1 MSESSTP
8 KNIAKTSR
16 AKAQT
21 ESASINTQDCLLED
35 VEPIIKLQKAIQK
48 RQKDKLPASK
58 LQEKLDNLL
67 RKSSNVV
74 ENRKNIIPSAIEYDD
89 SLPVSQSR
97 QKVAEL
103 IENNQVVV
111 IAGETGSGKTT
122 QLPKICLDLGLGRR
136 GRIGHT
142 QPRRVAA
149 TSVSKRIAEELKTD
163 IGQVIGFN
171 IRFNDQTNAITP
183 VKVMTDGVL
192 LNEIIQDPLLLQYD
206 TIIIDEAHERSLNID
221 FLLGYLK
228 RLVAKRKDIKII
240 ITSATIDVQRFSKH
254 FAIDGKPAPVLEIS
268 GRTYPVDVWY
278 RPNDE
283 ENPLPQTDHIG
294 HAVQEIVAH
303 GPGDILIFLPGEADI
318 RDTAKLLRKDAYK
331 GCEVLPLYA
340 RLSIGEQERIFR
352 PSGGKRRIVLA
363 TNVAE
368 TSITVP
374 GIRYVIDPGLARISR
389 YSVRSKIQRL
399 PIEKISQASA
409 NQRKGRCGRVAE
421 GICVRLYEQDDFEQR
436 QEFTDPEIL
445 RTNLAAVILQM
456 KQLKLGEIDAFPF
469 IDPPADRQ
477 ISDGLNLLSELQA
490 LSDDRSL
497 TEVGRQMARLPIEPR
512 LARMLLAGKEKQYL
526 SFALI
531 LAAFLSV
538 KDPREFPFDKK
549 ELAQQKHGKYKH
561 KTSDFIAIVNLWN
574 HLHQQQADMTNSA
587 FRRYC
592 QEELINFN
600 AYREWK
606 STYRQ
611 LKSLMQQ
618 TDKSNKAK
626 DHVTAEFEQEDPVF
640 YQNLHQVLL
649 TGLLGFIGQKDI
661 EKGYQGTR
669 QSKFMVHPQSTN
681 FKKQPPWLMTFEIVE
696 TTQPYARMTAAIEP
710 SWLEHLARH
719 LIKTHYFD
727 THWSKNR
734 GAVVAN
740 MQQTLL
746 GLKIV
751 TNRTVNYSAIEPDL
765 CRELFILHGLVRQ
778 ELDSRQAFHKNN
790 VEIRQQVEQE
800 IAKAR
805 QADLWADEQQIVS
818 WFERQLPES
827 VNSVKTLNNW
837 LKKDQKQ
844 NNAKISLTPDVLL
857 PEEQEDKGLY
867 PETIQVKGVE
877 LGLKYHFE
885 PGHEKDG
892 VTVRLPQSLT
902 GQFSDAD
909 FERLVPG
916 ILEEKIEFLI
926 RSLPK
931 RFRKNFVPV
940 PQFAQACYEEVQE
953 NKGRLID
960 IITQHLFKMTGVIL
974 PMEAWSE
981 LNLPEH
987 FLMRFEVVNDDGKV
1001 LYSARTLEKKP
1012 KNAPKVKAK
1021 PQKTIKNET
1030 FIEWPTEYT
1039 EKGSMQEAGTDIPVF
1054 YALEDAADKVRIIPV
1069 VNQRRAEKTHIRG
1082 VCRLIALAEQ
1092 KTFNYLQKKYHNRQQ
1107 LMLACASLYSP
1118 EDLIND
1124 VMMTVI
1130 KDYVSDSV
1138 PYTKKDYDVVLT
1150 KVVENIVPDS
1160 NKVLG
1165 QLVNTLKTRN
1175 GVLKDAKGLGRNFKA
1190 AFEDIKTQLEYLF
1203 QPGFSYRFGT
1213 EHIRDYS
1220 RYLKAIELRVERIK
1234 HNPLKDMQLM
1244 QQFQPWQEELE
1255 KLNDNTKIPQFEID
1269 DYGWM
1274 LQEYRISLFAQG
1286 QKTRFPISHK
1296 RLQKFLDELNREYI

>member
-1 MSESSTP
+1 MSQP
-8 KNIAKTSR
+8 N
-16 AKAQT
+16 
-21 ESASINTQDCLLED
+21 SAIDLKDCLLSD
-35 VEPIIKLQKAIQK
+35 HSNILNLQQAIKK
-48 RQKDKLPASK
+48 RLKQKLPATKLEGKLERLLQDSSK
-58 LQEKLDNLL
+58 IVSQ
-67 RKSSNVV
+67 RKA
-74 ENRKNIIPSAIEYDD
+74 IIPAAIEYDD
-89 SLPVSQSR
+89 GLPVSQSR
-97 QKVAEL
+97 EKVAQL
-103 IENNQVVV
+103 IKDNQIVV

-122 QLPKICLDLGLGRR
+122 QLPKICLELGLGRR

-149 TSVSKRIAEELKTD
+149 TSVSRRIAEELKTE
-163 IGQVIGFN
+163 IGQVIGYN
-171 IRFNDQTNAITP
+171 IRFNDQTNAVTP

-192 LNEIIQDPLLLQYD
+192 LNEIIHDPLLMQYD
-206 TIIIDEAHERSLNID
+206 AIIIDEAHERSLNID

-228 RLVAKRKDIKII
+228 RLVAKRSDLKII
-240 ITSATIDVQRFSKH
+240 ITSATIDVQRFAKH
-254 FAIDGKPAPVLEIS
+254 FKLDGKPAPVLEIS

-294 HAVQEIVAH
+294 HAVQEIMAH

-318 RDTAKLLRKDAYK
+318 RDAAKHLRREAYQN
-331 GCEVLPLYA
+331 CEVLPLYA
-340 RLSIGEQERIFR
+340 RLSMSEQEKIFK

-374 GIRYVIDPGLARISR
+374 GIRYVIDPGLARMSR

-421 GICVRLYEQDDFEQR
+421 GICIRLYSEEDFNDR
-436 QEFTDPEIL
+436 QEFTDAEIL

-456 KQLKLGEIDAFPF
+456 KQLKLGDIDAFPF

-477 ISDGLNLLSELQA
+477 VSDGLTLLNELQA
-490 LSDDRSL
+490 IGKDKDL
-497 TEVGRQMARLPIEPR
+497 TQIGRQMARLPIEPR
-512 LARMLLAGKEKQYL
+512 LARILLAGQEKQFL
-526 SFALI
+526 SYALV

-538 KDPREFPFDKK
+538 KDPREWPFDKK
-549 ELAQQKHGKYKH
+549 ELAQQKHAKYKH
-561 KTSDFIAIVNLWN
+561 KTSDFIAIINLWN
-574 HLHQQQADMTNSA
+574 HLHEQQAELSNSQ

-592 QEELINFN
+592 GEELINFN

-618 TDKSNKAK
+618 SQKAK
-626 DHVTAEFEQEDPVF
+626 QKPNPKDWQTAEFEQEDPVF

-649 TGLLGFIGQKDI
+649 TGLLSFIGQKDI

-696 TTQPYARMTAAIEP
+696 TTQPYARMTSAIEP
-710 SWLEHLARH
+710 NWLERLASH
-719 LIKTHYFD
+719 LIKTHYYD
-727 THWSKNR
+727 PHWSKNR
-734 GAVVAN
+734 GAVVAE

-751 TNRTVNYSAIEPDL
+751 TNRTVNYSAIEPEL
-765 CRELFILHGLVRQ
+765 CRELFILNALVRQ
-778 ELDSRQAFHKNN
+778 DLDSRHPFHKHN
-790 VEIRQQVEQE
+790 VQIKKEVEQE

-805 QADLWADEQQIVS
+805 QADLWADEHVIAQ
-818 WFERQLPES
+818 WFERKLPEQ

-837 LKKDQKQ
+837 LKKDPQKH
-844 NNAKISLTPDVLL
+844 NALISISADVLL
-857 PEEQEDKGLY
+857 PQEQEDKGLY
-867 PETIQVKGVE
+867 PESIHIKGVE
-877 LGLKYHFE
+877 LPLKYHFE

-892 VTVRLPQSLT
+892 VTIRLPQSLV
-902 GQFSDAD
+902 GQFSDGD

-940 PQFAQACYEEVQE
+940 PTFAKACYEKVLET
-953 NKGRLID
+953 KGRLID
-960 IITQHLFKMTGVIL
+960 IISQHLFTMTGVIL

-1001 LYSARTLEKKP
+1001 LYSSRSLEEKP
-1012 KNAPKVKAK
+1012 KKVAKTSAKPAKKVKNI
-1021 PQKTIKNET
+1021 TYT
-1030 FIEWPTEYT
+1030 EWPSEYVK
-1039 EKGSMQEAGTDIPVF
+1039 EGSMQEAGTDIPVF
-1054 YALEDAADKVRIIPV
+1054 HAIEDARDKVRIIPI
-1069 VNQRRAEKTHIRG
+1069 VNQRQAEKTHIRG
-1082 VCRLIALAEQ
+1082 VCRLIALSES
-1092 KTFNYLQKKYHNRQQ
+1092 KTFSYLQKKYHNRQQ

-1124 VMMTVI
+1124 VMMSVI
-1130 KDYVSDSV
+1130 KDVVSESV
-1138 PYTKKDYDVVLT
+1138 PYNESDYAQVLEM
-1150 KVVENIVPDS
+1150 VRENIVPNS
-1160 NKVLG
+1160 NRVLD
-1165 QLVNTLKTRN
+1165 QLVTTLKQRN
-1175 GVLKDAKGLGRNFKA
+1175 SCLAEAKALGKNFKA
-1190 AFEDIKTQLEYLF
+1190 AYEDIKHQLDYLF
-1203 QPGFSYRFGT
+1203 QEGFCYRFGA
-1213 EHIRDYS
+1213 EHVRDYS
-1220 RYLKAIELRVERIK
+1220 RYLKAIELRLDRIK

-1244 QQFQPWQEELE
+1244 QQYQPWLNEMETLE
-1255 KLNDNTKIPQFEID
+1255 NNQKIPQFEVD

-1296 RLQKFLDELNREYI
+1296 RLQKFIDNLNREYI

>member
-1 MSESSTP
+1 MSKSNSATDLNRYLLSDHSEI
-8 KNIAKTSR
+8 KNLQNA
-16 AKAQT
+16 
-21 ESASINTQDCLLED
+21 
-35 VEPIIKLQKAIQK
+35 IKK
-48 RQKDKLPASK
+48 RTKQNLPASK
-58 LQEKLDNLL
+58 LESKLQRLL
-67 RKSSNVV
+67 EKSSSIV
-74 ENRKNIIPSAIEYDD
+74 EQRDQVIPETIQYDD
-89 SLPVSQSR
+89 GLPVSQSR

-103 IENNQVVV
+103 INDNQVVV

-122 QLPKICLDLGLGRR
+122 QLPKICLELGLGRR

-149 TSVSKRIAEELKTD
+149 TSVSRRIAEELETE
-163 IGQVIGFN
+163 IGQVIGYN
-171 IRFNDQTNAITP
+171 IRFNDQTNAVTP

-192 LNEIIQDPLLLQYD
+192 LNEIVTDPLLMQYD
-206 TIIIDEAHERSLNID
+206 AIIIDEAHERSLNID
-221 FLLGYLK
+221 FLLGYLRQLITK
-228 RLVAKRKDIKII
+228 RSDLKII
-240 ITSATIDVQRFSKH
+240 ITSATIDVERFAEH
-254 FAIDGKPAPVLEIS
+254 FALNGKPAPILEIS

-283 ENPLPQTDHIG
+283 EQPLPQTDHIG
-294 HAVQEIVAH
+294 HAVEEIMAH

-318 RDTAKLLRKDAYK
+318 RDTAKHLRKEAFQN
-331 GCEVLPLYA
+331 CEVLPLYA
-340 RLSIGEQERIFR
+340 RLSMAEQEKIFR

-421 GICVRLYEQDDFEQR
+421 GICIRLYGEDDFNER
-436 QEFTDPEIL
+436 SEFTDAEIL

-456 KQLKLGEIDAFPF
+456 KQLRLGDIEAFPF

-477 ISDGLNLLSELQA
+477 VSDGLNLLNELQA
-490 LSDDRSL
+490 IGQDKEL
-497 TEVGRQMARLPIEPR
+497 TQIGKAMARLPIEPR
-512 LARMLLAGKEKQYL
+512 LARILLAGDEKQFLNY
-526 SFALI
+526 ALV

-538 KDPREFPFDKK
+538 KDPREWPFDKK
-549 ELAQQKHGKYKH
+549 EQAQQKHAKYKH
-561 KTSDFIAIVNLWN
+561 KTSDFIAIINLWN
-574 HLHQQQADMTNSA
+574 HLHEQQADLSNSQ

-592 QEELINFN
+592 GDELINFN

-618 TDKSNKAK
+618 QSKQKTTASPKDWQTAK
-626 DHVTAEFEQEDPVF
+626 FDQEDPVF

-649 TGLLGFIGQKDI
+649 TGLLSFIGQKDI

-681 FKKQPPWLMTFEIVE
+681 FKRQPAWLVTFEIVE

-710 SWLEHLARH
+710 NWLEHLAKH

-727 THWSKNR
+727 AHWSKNR
-734 GAVVAN
+734 GAVVAE

-751 TNRTVNYSAIEPDL
+751 TNRTVNYSAVEPEL
-765 CRELFILHGLVRQ
+765 CRELFILNALVRQ
-778 ELDSRQAFHKNN
+778 DLESKQPFHKHN
-790 VEIRQQVEQE
+790 VQVKKDVEQE
-800 IAKAR
+800 VAKAR
-805 QADLWADEQQIVS
+805 QADLWADEKNIVE
-818 WFERQLPES
+818 WFERKLPKHI
-827 VNSVKTLNNW
+827 NSVKSLNNW
-837 LKKDQKQ
+837 LKKDPKQ
-844 NNAKISLTPDVLL
+844 HNALLSISAEVLL

-867 PETIQVKGVE
+867 PESINVKGVE
-877 LGLKYHFE
+877 LPLKYHFE

-892 VTVRLPQSLT
+892 VTIRLPQSLV
-902 GQFSDAD
+902 GQFTDGD

-916 ILEEKIEFLI
+916 LLEEKIEFLI

-940 PQFAQACYEEVQE
+940 PTFAQACYEKVLET
-953 NKGRLID
+953 KGRLID
-960 IITQHLFKMTGVIL
+960 IITQHLFTMTGVIL

-987 FLMRFEVVNDDGKV
+987 FLMRFEVVNDDGNV
-1001 LYSARTLEKKP
+1001 LYSTRTLEEKP
-1012 KNAPKVKAK
+1012 KKVAKIKAK
-1021 PQKTIKNET
+1021 PNKKIKNLT
-1030 FIEWPTEYT
+1030 YTEWPESF
-1039 EKGSMQEAGTDIPVF
+1039 EKEGTIQEAGTDIPVF
-1054 YALEDAADKVRIIPV
+1054 HAIEDAKDKVRIVPV
-1069 VNQRRAEKTHIRG
+1069 VNQRQAEKTHIRG
-1082 VCRLIALAEQ
+1082 ICRLIALAEA
-1092 KTFNYLQKKYHNRQQ
+1092 KTFSYLQKKYHNRQQ
-1107 LMLACASLYSP
+1107 LMLACASLYSA

-1124 VMMTVI
+1124 VMMSVI
-1130 KDYVSDSV
+1130 KDQVSSSV
-1138 PYTKKDYDVVLT
+1138 PYAKSDYMRVLYVVKESL
-1150 KVVENIVPDS
+1150 VPDS
-1160 NKVLG
+1160 NKVLD
-1165 QLVNTLKTRN
+1165 QLVGTLKLRN
-1175 GVLKDAKGLGRNFKA
+1175 RCLADAKALGRNFKA
-1190 AFEDIKTQLEYLF
+1190 AYEDIKQQLSYLF
-1203 QPGFSYRFGT
+1203 QEGFCYRFGA
-1213 EHIRDYS
+1213 EHVRDYA
-1220 RYLKAIELRVERIK
+1220 RYLKAIELRLERIK

-1244 QQFQPWQEELE
+1244 QQYKPWEDEMVTLQ
-1255 KLNDNTKIPQFEID
+1255 DNQKIPQFEVD
-1269 DYGWM
+1269 EYGWM

-1296 RLQKFLDELNREYI
+1296 RLQKFIDNLNREYI

>member
-1 MSESSTP
+1 MSQP
-8 KNIAKTSR
+8 N
-16 AKAQT
+16 
-21 ESASINTQDCLLED
+21 SAIDLKDCLLSD
-35 VEPIIKLQKAIQK
+35 HSNIHNLQQAIKKRLQQ
-48 RQKDKLPASK
+48 KLPATKLEGKLERLLQDSSK
-58 LQEKLDNLL
+58 IVSQ
-67 RKSSNVV
+67 RKA
-74 ENRKNIIPSAIEYDD
+74 IIPDVIEYDD
-89 SLPVSQSR
+89 ALPVSQSR
-97 QKVAEL
+97 EKVAQL
-103 IENNQVVV
+103 IKDHQIVV

-122 QLPKICLDLGLGRR
+122 QLPKICLELGLGRL

-149 TSVSKRIAEELKTD
+149 TSVSRRIAEELKTE
-163 IGQVIGFN
+163 IGQVIGYN
-171 IRFNDQTNAITP
+171 IRFNDQTNAVTP

-192 LNEIIQDPLLLQYD
+192 LNEIIHDPLLMQYD
-206 TIIIDEAHERSLNID
+206 AIIIDEAHERSLNID

-228 RLVAKRKDIKII
+228 RLVAKRSDLKII
-240 ITSATIDVQRFSKH
+240 ITSATIDVQRFAEH
-254 FAIDGKPAPVLEIS
+254 FKLDGKPAPVLEIS

-294 HAVQEIVAH
+294 HAVQEIMAH

-318 RDTAKLLRKDAYK
+318 RDAAKHLRREAYQN
-331 GCEVLPLYA
+331 CEVLPLYA
-340 RLSIGEQERIFR
+340 RLSMSEQEKIFK

-374 GIRYVIDPGLARISR
+374 GIRYVIDPGLARMSR

-409 NQRKGRCGRVAE
+409 NQREGRCGRVAE
-421 GICVRLYEQDDFEQR
+421 GICIRLYSEEDFNDR
-436 QEFTDPEIL
+436 QEFTDAEIL

-456 KQLKLGEIDAFPF
+456 KQLKLGDIDAFPF

-477 ISDGLNLLSELQA
+477 ISDGLTLLNELQA
-490 LSDDRSL
+490 IGADKEL
-497 TEVGRQMARLPIEPR
+497 THIGRQMARLPIEPR
-512 LARMLLAGKEKQYL
+512 LARILLAGQEKQFL
-526 SFALI
+526 SYALV

-538 KDPREFPFDKK
+538 KDPREWPFDKK
-549 ELAQQKHGKYKH
+549 ELAQQKHAKYKH
-561 KTSDFIAIVNLWN
+561 KTSDFIAIINLWN
-574 HLHQQQADMTNSA
+574 HLHQQQAELSNTQ

-592 QEELINFN
+592 GEELINFN

-618 TDKSNKAK
+618 SQKGKQKMNPK
-626 DHVTAEFEQEDPVF
+626 DWQTAEFDQEDPVF

-649 TGLLGFIGQKDI
+649 TGLLSFIGQKDI

-696 TTQPYARMTAAIEP
+696 TTQPYARMTSAIEP
-710 SWLEHLARH
+710 NWLEHLASH
-719 LIKTHYFD
+719 LIKTHYYD
-727 THWSKNR
+727 PHWSKNR
-734 GAVVAN
+734 GAVVAE

-751 TNRTVNYSAIEPDL
+751 TNRTVNYSAIEPEL
-765 CRELFILHGLVRQ
+765 CRELFILNALVRQ
-778 ELDSRQAFHKNN
+778 DLDSRHPFHKHN
-790 VEIRQQVEQE
+790 VQVKKEVEQE

-805 QADLWADEQQIVS
+805 QADLWADEHVIAQ
-818 WFERQLPES
+818 WFERKLPEHI
-827 VNSVKTLNNW
+827 NSVKTLNNW
-837 LKKDQKQ
+837 LKKDPQKH
-844 NNAKISLTPDVLL
+844 NALLSISADVLL
-857 PEEQEDKGLY
+857 PQEQEDKGLY
-867 PETIQVKGVE
+867 PESIHIKGVE
-877 LGLKYHFE
+877 LPLKYHFE

-892 VTVRLPQSLT
+892 VTIRLPQSLV
-902 GQFSDAD
+902 GQFTDGD

-940 PQFAQACYEEVQE
+940 PTFAKACYEKVLET
-953 NKGRLID
+953 KGRLID
-960 IITQHLFKMTGVIL
+960 IISQHLFTMTGVIL

-1001 LYSARTLEKKP
+1001 LYSSRSLEEKP
-1012 KNAPKVKAK
+1012 KKVAKTSAKPAKKVKNI
-1021 PQKTIKNET
+1021 TYT
-1030 FIEWPTEYT
+1030 EWPSEYVK
-1039 EKGSMQEAGTDIPVF
+1039 EGSMQEAGTDIPVF
-1054 YALEDAADKVRIIPV
+1054 HAIEDAKDKVRIIPI
-1069 VNQRRAEKTHIRG
+1069 VNQRQAEKTHIRG
-1082 VCRLIALAEQ
+1082 VCRLIALSES
-1092 KTFNYLQKKYHNRQQ
+1092 KTFSYLQKKYHNRQQ

-1124 VMMTVI
+1124 VMMSVV
-1130 KDYVSDSV
+1130 KDVVSESV
-1138 PYTKKDYDVVLT
+1138 PYSKSDYEEVLET
-1150 KVVENIVPDS
+1150 VKETIVPNS
-1160 NKVLG
+1160 NRVLD
-1165 QLVNTLKTRN
+1165 QLVTILKQRN
-1175 GVLKDAKGLGRNFKA
+1175 SCLTEAKALGKNFKA
-1190 AFEDIKTQLEYLF
+1190 AYDDIKHQLDYLF
-1203 QPGFSYRFGT
+1203 QEGFCYRFGA
-1213 EHIRDYS
+1213 EHVRDYS
-1220 RYLKAIELRVERIK
+1220 RYLKAIELRLDRIK

-1244 QQFQPWQEELE
+1244 QQYQPWLNEMETLE
-1255 KLNDNTKIPQFEID
+1255 DNQKIPQFEVD

-1296 RLQKFLDELNREYI
+1296 RLQKFIDNLNREYI

>member
-1 MSESSTP
+1 MSKSNSAIDLNRYLLSDHSEI
-8 KNIAKTSR
+8 KNLQNA
-16 AKAQT
+16 
-21 ESASINTQDCLLED
+21 
-35 VEPIIKLQKAIQK
+35 IKK
-48 RQKDKLPASK
+48 RTKQNLPASK
-58 LQEKLDNLL
+58 LESKLQRLLEKSL
-67 RKSSNVV
+67 SIV
-74 ENRKNIIPSAIEYDD
+74 EQRDQVIPKAIQYDD
-89 SLPVSQSR
+89 GLPVSQSR

-103 IENNQVVV
+103 INDNQVVV

-122 QLPKICLDLGLGRR
+122 QLPKICLELGLGRR

-149 TSVSKRIAEELKTD
+149 TSVSRRIAEELETE
-163 IGQVIGFN
+163 IGQVIGYN
-171 IRFNDQTNAITP
+171 IRFNDQTNAVTP

-192 LNEIIQDPLLLQYD
+192 LNEIVTDPLLMQYD
-206 TIIIDEAHERSLNID
+206 AIIIDEAHERSLNID
-221 FLLGYLK
+221 FLLGYLRQLITK
-228 RLVAKRKDIKII
+228 RSDLKII
-240 ITSATIDVQRFSKH
+240 ITSATIDVERFAEH
-254 FAIDGKPAPVLEIS
+254 FALNGKPAPILEIS

-283 ENPLPQTDHIG
+283 EQPLPQTDHIG
-294 HAVQEIVAH
+294 HAVEEIMAH

-318 RDTAKLLRKDAYK
+318 RDTAKHLRKEAFQN
-331 GCEVLPLYA
+331 CEVLPLYA
-340 RLSIGEQERIFR
+340 RLSMAEQEKIFR

-421 GICVRLYEQDDFEQR
+421 GICIRLYGEDDFNER
-436 QEFTDPEIL
+436 SEFTDAEIL

-456 KQLKLGEIDAFPF
+456 KQLRLGDIEAFPF

-477 ISDGLNLLSELQA
+477 VSDGLNLLNELQA
-490 LSDDRSL
+490 IGQDKEL
-497 TEVGRQMARLPIEPR
+497 TQIGKAMARLPIEPR
-512 LARMLLAGKEKQYL
+512 LARILLAGDEKQFLNY
-526 SFALI
+526 ALV

-538 KDPREFPFDKK
+538 KDPREWPFDKK
-549 ELAQQKHGKYKH
+549 EQAQQKHAKYKH
-561 KTSDFIAIVNLWN
+561 KTSDFIAIINLWN
-574 HLHQQQADMTNSA
+574 HLHEQQAELSNSQ

-592 QEELINFN
+592 GDELINFN

-618 TDKSNKAK
+618 QSKQKTTASPKDWQTAK
-626 DHVTAEFEQEDPVF
+626 FDQEDPVF

-649 TGLLGFIGQKDI
+649 TGLLSFIGQKDI
-661 EKGYQGTR
+661 EKGYQGAR

-681 FKKQPPWLMTFEIVE
+681 FKRQPAWLVTFEIVE

-710 SWLEHLARH
+710 NWLEDLAKH

-727 THWSKNR
+727 AHWSKNR
-734 GAVVAN
+734 GAVVAE

-751 TNRTVNYSAIEPDL
+751 TNRTVNYSAVEPEL
-765 CRELFILHGLVRQ
+765 CRELFILNALVRQ
-778 ELDSRQAFHKNN
+778 DLESKQPFHKHN
-790 VEIRQQVEQE
+790 VQVKKDVEQE
-800 IAKAR
+800 VAKAR
-805 QADLWADEQQIVS
+805 QADLWADEKNIVE
-818 WFERQLPES
+818 WFERKLPKHT
-827 VNSVKTLNNW
+827 NSVKSLNNW
-837 LKKDQKQ
+837 LKKNPKQ
-844 NNAKISLTPDVLL
+844 HNALLSISAEVLL

-867 PETIQVKGVE
+867 PESINVKGVE
-877 LGLKYHFE
+877 LPLKYHFE

-892 VTVRLPQSLT
+892 VTIRLPQSLV
-902 GQFSDAD
+902 GQFTDGD

-916 ILEEKIEFLI
+916 LLEEKIEFLI

-940 PQFAQACYEEVQE
+940 PTFAQACYEKVLET
-953 NKGRLID
+953 KGRLID
-960 IITQHLFKMTGVIL
+960 IITQHLFTMTGVIL

-1001 LYSARTLEKKP
+1001 LYSTRTLEEKP
-1012 KNAPKVKAK
+1012 KKVAKIKAK
-1021 PQKTIKNET
+1021 PNKKIKNLT
-1030 FIEWPTEYT
+1030 YTEWPESF
-1039 EKGSMQEAGTDIPVF
+1039 EKEGTMQEAGTDIPVF
-1054 YALEDAADKVRIIPV
+1054 HAIEDAKDKVRIVPV
-1069 VNQRRAEKTHIRG
+1069 VNQRQAEKTHIRG
-1082 VCRLIALAEQ
+1082 ICRLIALAEA
-1092 KTFNYLQKKYHNRQQ
+1092 KTFSYLQKKYHNRQQ
-1107 LMLACASLYSP
+1107 LMLACASLYSA

-1124 VMMTVI
+1124 VMMSVI
-1130 KDYVSDSV
+1130 KDQVSSSV
-1138 PYTKKDYDVVLT
+1138 PYAKSDYMRVLDAV
-1150 KVVENIVPDS
+1150 KESLVPNS
-1160 NKVLG
+1160 NKVLD
-1165 QLVNTLKTRN
+1165 QLVSTLKLRN
-1175 GVLKDAKGLGRNFKA
+1175 RCLADAKALGRNFKA
-1190 AFEDIKTQLEYLF
+1190 AYEDIKQQLSYLF
-1203 QPGFSYRFGT
+1203 QEGFCYRFGA
-1213 EHIRDYS
+1213 EHVRDYA
-1220 RYLKAIELRVERIK
+1220 RYLKAIELRLERIK

-1244 QQFQPWQEELE
+1244 QQYQPWEDEMVTLQ
-1255 KLNDNTKIPQFEID
+1255 DNQKIPQFEVD
-1269 DYGWM
+1269 EYGWM
-1274 LQEYRISLFAQG
+1274 LQEYRISLFSQG

-1296 RLQKFLDELNREYI
+1296 RLQKFIDNLNREYI

>member
-1 MSESSTP
+1 MSNDNSNSLS
-8 KNIAKTSR
+8 N
-16 AKAQT
+16 
-21 ESASINTQDCLLED
+21 CLLSD
-35 VEPIIKLQKAIQK
+35 QKAIESLQRAIDK
-48 RQKDKLPASK
+48 RKKQEQPATKLEGK
-58 LQEKLDNLL
+58 LSHLLEKSQRLVSQ
-67 RKSSNVV
+67 RQA
-74 ENRKNIIPSAIEYDD
+74 IIPQQIEFDEG
-89 SLPVSQSR
+89 LPVSQSR
-97 QKVAEL
+97 KDVAKL
-103 IENNQVVV
+103 IKDNQVVV

-122 QLPKICLDLGLGRR
+122 QLPKICLELGLGRR

-149 TSVSKRIAEELKTD
+149 TSVSRRIAEELKTE

-171 IRFNDQTNAITP
+171 IRFNDQTNSVTP
-183 VKVMTDGVL
+183 IKVMTDGVL
-192 LNEIIQDPLLLQYD
+192 LNEIIADPLLMQYD

-228 RLVAKRKDIKII
+228 QLISKRSDIKII
-240 ITSATIDVQRFSKH
+240 ITSATIDVERFSQH
-254 FAIDGKPAPVLEIS
+254 FKIDGKPAPVLEIS

-283 ENPLPQTDHIG
+283 ENPLPQTDQVG
-294 HAVQEIVAH
+294 HAVQEIMAH

-318 RDTAKLLRKDAYK
+318 RDTAKHLRKEAYQ

-340 RLSIGEQERIFR
+340 RLSMSEQEKIFK
-352 PSGGKRRIVLA
+352 PLGGKRRIVLA

-421 GICVRLYEQDDFEQR
+421 GVCIRLYSEEDFNER
-436 QEFTDPEIL
+436 QEFTDAEIL

-456 KQLKLGEIDAFPF
+456 KQLKLGDIEAFPF

-477 ISDGLNLLSELQA
+477 ISDGLNLLNELQA
-490 LSDDRSL
+490 LGDDKSL
-497 TEVGRQMARLPIEPR
+497 TNIGKQMARLPIEPR
-512 LARMLLAGKEKQYL
+512 LARILLAGQEKQFL
-526 SFALI
+526 SYALV

-538 KDPREFPFDKK
+538 KDPREWPFDKK

-561 KTSDFIAIVNLWN
+561 KTSDFIAIINLWN
-574 HLHQQQADMTNSA
+574 HLHQQQADLSNSQ

-592 QEELINFN
+592 SEELINFN

-618 TDKSNKAK
+618 QNKAANKKATPK
-626 DHVTAEFEQEDPVF
+626 DWQAAEFDQEDPVF

-649 TGLLGFIGQKDI
+649 TGLLSFIGQKDI

-681 FKKQPPWLMTFEIVE
+681 FKKQPPWLVTFEIVE

-710 SWLEHLARH
+710 HWLEHLARH
-719 LIKTHYFD
+719 LIKTHYYD
-727 THWSKNR
+727 AHWSKNR
-734 GAVVAN
+734 GAVVAE

-751 TNRTVNYSAIEPDL
+751 TNRTVNYSAVEPEL
-765 CRELFILHGLVRQ
+765 CRELFILHALVRQ
-778 ELDSRQAFHKNN
+778 DLDSRQAFHKHN
-790 VEIRQQVEQE
+790 VEVKKDVEQE
-800 IAKAR
+800 VAKAR
-805 QADLWADEQQIVS
+805 QADLWADENIIAQ
-818 WFERQLPES
+818 WFEQKLPEHI
-827 VNSVKTLNNW
+827 NSVKALNNW
-837 LKKDQKQ
+837 LKKDAKK
-844 NNAKISLTPDVLL
+844 NNQLISITADVLL
-857 PEEQEDKGLY
+857 PQEQEDKGLY
-867 PETIQVKGVE
+867 PEFIQVKGVE
-877 LGLKYHFE
+877 LPLKYHFE
-885 PGHEKDG
+885 PGNEQDG
-892 VTVRLPQSLT
+892 VTVRLPQSLV
-902 GQFSDAD
+902 GQFTDGD

-916 ILEEKIEFLI
+916 LLEEKIEFLI

-940 PQFAQACYEEVQE
+940 PTFAQACYEKVLET
-953 NKGRLID
+953 KGRLVD
-960 IITQHLFKMTGVIL
+960 IITQHLFTMTGVIL

-1001 LYSARTLEKKP
+1001 LYSSRTLEAKPKTTTKVKKKP
-1012 KNAPKVKAK
+1012 AKKVKNI
-1021 PQKTIKNET
+1021 TYT
-1030 FIEWPTEYT
+1030 EWPEDYKKEGT
-1039 EKGSMQEAGTDIPVF
+1039 MQEAGTDIPIF
-1054 YALEDAADKVRIIPV
+1054 HAIEDAQDKVRIIPV
-1069 VNQRRAEKTHIRG
+1069 VNQRQAEKTHIRG
-1082 VCRLIALAEQ
+1082 VCRLIAIAES
-1092 KTFNYLQKKYHNRQQ
+1092 KTFSYLQKKYHNRQQ

-1118 EDLIND
+1118 EELIND
-1124 VMMTVI
+1124 VMISVV
-1130 KDYVSDSV
+1130 KDYVSQSV
-1138 PYTKKDYDVVLT
+1138 PYDKKAYESVLQDV
-1150 KVVENIVPDS
+1150 KENIVPES
-1160 NKVLG
+1160 NRVLD
-1165 QLVNTLKTRN
+1165 QLVHTLKLRN
-1175 GVLKDAKGLGRNFKA
+1175 SCLADAKALGKNFKSA
-1190 AFEDIKTQLEYLF
+1190 YEDIKQQLDYLF
-1203 QPGFSYRFGT
+1203 QPGFCYRFGA
-1213 EHIRDYS
+1213 EHVRDYA
-1220 RYLKAIELRVERIK
+1220 RYLKAIELRIDRIQ

-1244 QQFQPWQEELE
+1244 QQFEPWQREIEALR
-1255 KLNDNTKIPQFEID
+1255 DNNKIPQFEVD
-1269 DYGWM
+1269 DYAWM

-1286 QKTRFPISHK
+1286 QKTRFPVSHK
-1296 RLQKFLDELNREYI
+1296 RLQKFIDNLNREYI